1 MIASDLARVQHDD
14 EQSACQNDIC
24 WDCLSH
30 IPLLGVIRIGQMF
43 SCGFECPWCRQDSH
57 FDLGHQASPPLMHA
71 VIRHLYKKSIKLDLL
86 AEIVNGNIS
95 LVEESDEHNDLHDL
109 D

>member
-1 MIASDLARVQHDD
+1 MCSIY
-14 EQSACQNDIC
+14 
-24 WDCLSH
+24 
-30 IPLLGVIRIGQMF
+30 G
-43 SCGFECPWCRQDSH
+43 
-57 FDLGHQASPPLMHA
+57 
-71 VIRHLYKKSIKLDLL
+71 YKKSIKLDLL